1 MRTGHLS
8 PHSRASAPPMLRPA
22 HLPRARALWPSHLLA
37 AAPACASILTSRLEH
52 LVIQHGHAPAPMPSQ
67 VSCWMPATAARAAGW
82 RAVSSHY
89 CIYSRRLAGV
99 GCLGRGSSLDPRHLT
114 SKSPRVY
121 YQSSTPASAR
131 AAAHPI
137 TPQPPHDQTTQCG
150 VRAATRI
157 GKTKKARVRRTQG
170 SYHGLRGAQALR
182 SVGAGSRVRL
192 VQAVSGVSLS
202 HHCRRSHP
210 PARRTSQ
217 ARWHRSV
224 AFVSGRPAILVVT
237 GWASKRRP
245 SSSCRSSA

>member
-1 MRTGHLS
+1 
-8 PHSRASAPPMLRPA
+8 MLRPA

-131 AAAHPI
+131 AAAHLI

-150 VRAATRI
+150 VRAASAKQKGPRP
-157 GKTKKARVRRTQG
+157 
-170 SYHGLRGAQALR
+170 
-182 SVGAGSRVRL
+182 
-192 VQAVSGVSLS
+192 
-202 HHCRRSHP
+202 SHP
-210 PARRTSQ
+210 RQLPRPEGSAGATQRWCWQPGAARAGRVG
-217 ARWHRSV
+217 RV
-224 AFVSGRPAILVVT
+224 ALAPLPPQPPTRPPHLA
-237 GWASKRRP
+237 G
-245 SSSCRSSA
+245 